1 MTSGSLSHEA
11 ANSRN
16 IPERQ
21 TIALMNDHW
30 QSFVDDVPWFIQPAE
45 RAVVGPLRPAGDWR
59 LPVRLEVVFP
69 RLAALLAHAHTS
81 NVSVGRRDY
90 VLFSW
95 ETHDGITTWLSP
107 RPSPSSRVDL
117 LPAHS
122 SLLEVFG
129 GIVER
134 SQEPESTWLLNT
146 NESLTADEASHD
158 ASFIKAAEGVW
169 AEVPG
174 GIPIDTTAYYS
185 ISREANGNTTLC
197 HRRSGEV
204 LLFAQDHSFD
214 DVDVLEGCPPYTLY
228 RRRGG
233 RTFVEWVETVAEQW
247 MSAIDAPP

>member
-1 MTSGSLSHEA
+1 MPNVASF
-11 ANSRN
+11 
-16 IPERQ
+16 
-21 TIALMNDHW
+21 MNDHW
-30 QSFVDDVPWFIQPAE
+30 QSFLDDVSWFVQPGE
-45 RAVVGPLRPAGDWR
+45 RAVAGPLRHPGTWR
-59 LPVRLEVVFP
+59 LPARLEVVFP
-69 RLAALLAHAHTS
+69 RLAALLTDANTS

-95 ETHDGITTWLSP
+95 ETDDGITTWLSP
-107 RPSPSSRVDL
+107 RPSPPSHLDL
-117 LPAHS
+117 LPMHA
-122 SLLEVFG
+122 SLLETFG

-134 SQEPESTWLLNT
+134 SQEPETTWLLNT
-146 NESLTADEASHD
+146 DESLTADEARHD
-158 ASFIKAAEGVW
+158 ASFIREAKAAW

-174 GIPIDTTAYYS
+174 GLPIDPTAYYS

-233 RTFVEWVETVAEQW
+233 GTFVEWVETVADQW
-247 MSAIDAPP
+247 MSAISSPP